1 MKRFI
6 ASITGFDKTF
16 YIISGIVLIFMVILT
31 LFDVVLRNFGH
42 PITGSLEIIQYSG
55 CIVFS
60 FAVPYATWMKAQI
73 FVDLILEK
81 LKPDN
86 KRIMNIIT
94 RSIGVIIFL
103 FISYNCLIYGLDVK
117 TTGECTAYFRI
128 PYYPFAYAIA
138 LSFLLQALTI
148 LCDLLQTVKGGNNE

>member
-1 MKRFI
+1 MNRFI
-6 ASITGFDKTF
+6 ANVINIDKLF
-16 YIISGIVLIFMVILT
+16 YIISGIVLVFMITLT

-60 FAVPYATWMKAQI
+60 FSVPYATWMKAQI
-73 FVDLILEK
+73 FVDLLLEK
-81 LKPDN
+81 ITPDN

-94 RSIGVIIFL
+94 RSIGIIIFL
-103 FISYNCLIYGLDVK
+103 FISYNCFLYGLDVR

-128 PYYPFAYAIA
+128 PYYPFAYAISF
-138 LSFLLQALTI
+138 SFLLQALTI
-148 LCDLLQTVKGGNNE
+148 LCDLIQTIKGGNNE